1 MIAVTGS
8 TGMTGQHVIRGLLDG
23 GLPVRALVH
32 SENAAERVPPGV
44 TETVVGDMLV
54 PTDVGNA
61 LLGADAVV
69 HIGPAMHPREAAMAE
84 TVIDA
89 AAAAGVSHF
98 VLMSVTHPQLEPMLN
113 HQTKL
118 AAERRLLLSRLPYT
132 ILQPMHYMQNLQI
145 ASVLAEGVHRQ
156 PYSLDVPLSF
166 VDLVDVGEVVAMVLN
181 DPGHHCLATYE
192 LCGTDQL
199 TGREIASVIS
209 AVTGREVT
217 AEQVDPREVLAG
229 MSDAS
234 DYTRDGFRRLFA
246 HYDSYG
252 LTGNPNVLRWLLGR
266 EPTTFTEYVQ
276 RAFEASDGKST
287 PFDRR

>member
-8 TGMTGQHVIRGLLDG
+8 TGMTGQHLIRGLLDA
-23 GLPVRALVH
+23 GLPVRTLVH
-32 SENAAERVPPGV
+32 SEGAADRVPSGV
-44 TETVVGDMLV
+44 NETVVGDMLV

-89 AAAAGVSHF
+89 AAAVGVSHF

-132 ILQPMHYMQNLQI
+132 ILQPMHYMQNVEI
-145 ASVLAEGVHRQ
+145 ASVVSQGVHRQ

-181 DPGHHCLATYE
+181 DPAYHCLATYE

-199 TGREIASVIS
+199 TGREIASVVS
-209 AVTGREVT
+209 AVTGREIT
-217 AEQVDPREVLAG
+217 AEQVDARDVLAG
-229 MSDAS
+229 MSAAS

-266 EPTTFTEYVQ
+266 EPRTFTEYVR
-276 RAFEASDGKST
+276 RAFGASDGKRT